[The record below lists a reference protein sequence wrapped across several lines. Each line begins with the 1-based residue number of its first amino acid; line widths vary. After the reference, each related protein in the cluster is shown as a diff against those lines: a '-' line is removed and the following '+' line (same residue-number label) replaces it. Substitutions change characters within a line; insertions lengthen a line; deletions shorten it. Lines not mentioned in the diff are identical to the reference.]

1 MRKLISI
8 ASAATFAV
16 LASSGLCKSA
26 PKTVR
31 RGEVDL
37 SSPYIPPAPKKI
49 SREEKLKAADR
60 VVAAEAKRA
69 RKAARF
75 NALVANGSMLAVS
88 GEVR

>member
-1 MRKLISI
+1 MRKLIGI

-26 PKTVR
+26 PTTVR
-31 RGEVDL
+31 RGEIDL

-49 SREEKLKAADR
+49 SRDEQLKAADR
-60 VVAAEAKRA
+60 VLAAEAKRA

-75 NALVANGSMLAVS
+75 DALVANGSMLAAS
-88 GEVR
+88 